1 MSKVLWLD
9 EPEEHDYP
17 AAKSFLSLICEPIIV
32 EQLLAKFR
40 SAAVTQFKAKDIIR
54 ASQLARITNQNFNV
68 DQDLKKIEN
77 GKSLSPILLIRG
89 GGKLGTPLII
99 ADGYHRAC
107 AVYWNNED
115 DLIYAKIID
124 WN

>member
-1 MSKVLWLD
+1 MSEVLWLD
-9 EPEEHDYP
+9 EPDEHDYP
-17 AAKSFLSLICEPIIV
+17 AAESFLLLICEPMFV

-40 SAAVTQFKAKDIIR
+40 SAAVTQFNAKDIIR
-54 ASQLARITNQNFNV
+54 ASQLTLITNQNFHVNR
-68 DQDLKKIEN
+68 DLKKIEK

-99 ADGYHRAC
+99 ADGYHRTC

-115 DLIYAKIID
+115 DFINAKIID